1 MLDLLAQIGKSSKD
15 TRLFIVSTM
24 SQAVLSV
31 GIMLKK
37 CLKNIRRKLA
47 LFEGFKS
54 LVLV

>member
-1 MLDLLAQIGKSSKD
+1 MLDLLAQIGESSKD

-47 LFEGFKS
+47 LFEGFKI